1 MDTHDSEPRLHPLMM
16 AAAISIIIF
25 CGVGV
30 AALSGLLPMSK
41 TEAAAE
47 TVGNQSSS
55 TPETPVVQVAAPAPA
70 ADIPLPAPE
79 PALVPSKPKR
89 QAASDPKAATCYS
102 CGTVIAV
109 NAVTVQGDN
118 SGIGAVGG
126 AVVGGVV
133 GHQFGKGNGK
143 KAMTALGAI
152 GGALTG
158 NQIEK
163 SQRQSVR
170 YDVVVRLQDGSTQTV
185 SDSTPPPFS
194 SGDKVR
200 LENGTLT
207 HTY

>member
-1 MDTHDSEPRLHPLMM
+1 MDTHNSEPRLHPLMM
-16 AAAISIIIF
+16 AAAICIIIF

-41 TEAAAE
+41 ARSAAE
-47 TVGNQSSS
+47 PIVSEAMA
-55 TPETPVVQVAAPAPA
+55 TPEASSVAQVTPPAPA
-70 ADIPLPAPE
+70 LAPTPAPT
-79 PALVPSKPKR
+79 PAIVASKPKQQPSR
-89 QAASDPKAATCYS
+89 EPKVAACYH
-102 CGTVIAV
+102 CGTVVAV
-109 NAVTVQGDN
+109 NAVTVQGNN
-118 SGIGAVGG
+118 SGVGAVSG

-170 YDVVVRLQDGSTQTV
+170 YDVVVRMQDGSTQTV
-185 SDSTPPPFS
+185 SDTTPPPFI
-194 SGDKVR
+194 SGDTVR

-207 HTY
+207 HAN